1 MGREPGPGGRRHR
14 LRLAA
19 VGARLG
25 ARERRKAPRHKKTPE
40 QSEPC
45 SVVEETAK
53 IDISPVMGQNSRVA
67 ADPNRSPAKRVRFG
81 SEEQQNERV
90 MSFAMK

>member
-1 MGREPGPGGRRHR
+1 MGREPGPGGRRRR

-45 SVVEETAK
+45 SGVEETAK
-53 IDISPVMGQNSRVA
+53 IDISPVMGQNRRVA

-90 MSFAMK
+90 MSSAMK